1 MCNGLGRSFES
12 AIYGLH
18 SSSWGA
24 PTITIRILKKVL
36 VLCCSHWRV
45 PERHVTSKSSKR
57 VPTACQVPRP
67 CATIF
72 AGVWDWAA
80 LSTHTLCLC
89 FVWAFK
95 HSFKN
100 TNQMMLSSASDVSK
114 VTPLALRFSIAFLA
128 AVTYKE

>member
-24 PTITIRILKKVL
+24 PTITIHILKKVL
-36 VLCCSHWRV
+36 VLCCSHWCV
-45 PERHVTSKSSKR
+45 PEKHVTSRSSKW
-57 VPTACQVPRP
+57 VPTACQVLLL
-67 CATIF
+67 CTAIF

-80 LSTHTLCLC
+80 LITRTLCLC

-95 HSFKN
+95 HSFKDK
-100 TNQMMLSSASDVSK
+100 NQMMLSSASDVSK
-114 VTPLALRFSIAFLA
+114 MTPLALRFSIAFFSSCHI
-128 AVTYKE
+128 